1 MSICVNCTSNTSEDI
16 EIVGQIVKIRLK
28 TMLEGYLELLNN
40 EEELD
45 EEIKKDVAVNTLD
58 IDDID
63 DDNLD
68 ITLDF

>member
-1 MSICVNCTSNTSEDI
+1 
-16 EIVGQIVKIRLK
+16 
-28 TMLEGYLELLNN
+28 MLEGYLELLNN